1 MTRKRRPNG
10 RAYSGPGVRPKF
22 CSGLHQD
29 NAGRRRRP
37 ERTVSIPIHS
47 PQVAAHQW
55 WHDQLALLLESTGE
69 GIYGVDLDGN
79 CVFINRAGAQMLGY
93 RPEQVLGRNMHDL
106 MHHTRAD
113 GSHYPAEHCP
123 IYQAFRRGEPC
134 RLDSDVLWRA
144 DGTSFYA
151 EYSSYPI
158 HDGGRITGAVV
169 TFIDVSERKRAE
181 EELKRAHDELERR
194 VAERTREL
202 REALGEVAR
211 SNERLRRLSAHL
223 QSVREDERTRIAREI
238 HDELGSVLVALKLD
252 VGWLKARVAAQP
264 ELLAKTVSMAGLI
277 DSAVTEVGR
286 IITDLR
292 PSILDHQG
300 LWAALEWYA
309 QEFLQATGL
318 RGRFDMSIAPGAPV
332 PGGELATAAYR
343 IFQEILNNVARHAN
357 ATAVDMQVLADAAA
371 LRLKVRDNGRGIT
384 LEQLRHTGAHGVLGM
399 SERARHFG
407 GRFAIGP
414 AASGG
419 TRVRVWLP
427 FTPGRERA
435 DDSPAD
441 L

>member
-1 MTRKRRPNG
+1 
-10 RAYSGPGVRPKF
+10 
-22 CSGLHQD
+22 
-29 NAGRRRRP
+29 
-37 ERTVSIPIHS
+37 
-47 PQVAAHQW
+47 
-55 WHDQLALLLESTGE
+55 
-69 GIYGVDLDGN
+69 
-79 CVFINRAGAQMLGY
+79 VFINRAGAEMLGY

-106 MHHTRAD
+106 MHHTHPD
-113 GSHYPAEHCP
+113 GSHYPAEQCP
-123 IYQAFRRGEPC
+123 IYQAFRKGEPC
-134 RLDSDVLWRA
+134 RLDCDVLWRA
-144 DGTSFYA
+144 DGSSFHA

-158 HDGGRITGAVV
+158 RDRDQITGAVV
-169 TFIDVSERKRAE
+169 TFVDVSERKHAE
-181 EELKRAHDELERR
+181 EQLQRAHDELERR
-194 VAERTREL
+194 VGERTREL
-202 REALGEVAR
+202 SEALAEVAR

-223 QSVREDERTRIAREI
+223 QGVREDERKRIAREI

-252 VGWLKARVAAQP
+252 VGWMKTRVATQP
-264 ELLAKTVSMAGLI
+264 ELVAKTAAMAGLI

-300 LWAALEWYA
+300 LWAAMEWQA

-318 RGRFDMSIAPGAPV
+318 RGRFTMNIAPEAPT
-332 PGGELATAAYR
+332 PDGELATAGYR

-357 ATAVDMQVLADAAA
+357 ATAVDMQVQADCAAIQI
-371 LRLKVRDNGRGIT
+371 KVRDNGCGIT

-407 GRFAIGP
+407 GRFTIGP

-427 FTPGRERA
+427 FTPGGEVA
-435 DDSPAD
+435 DDPPAD

>member
-1 MTRKRRPNG
+1 MSTLIP
-10 RAYSGPGVRPKF
+10 F
-22 CSGLHQD
+22 
-29 NAGRRRRP
+29 P
-37 ERTVSIPIHS
+37 E
-47 PQVAAHQW
+47 VAAQRAW
-55 WHDQLALLLESTGE
+55 RDQLELLLASTGE
-69 GIYGVDLDGN
+69 GVYGVDLDGN
-79 CVFINRAGAQMLGY
+79 CVFINRAGAELLGW

-113 GSHYPAEHCP
+113 GSHYPAGDCP
-123 IYQAFRRGEPC
+123 IYQAFRKGEPC
-134 RLDSDVLWRA
+134 RLDCDVLWRA
-144 DGTSFYA
+144 DGNSFHA

-158 HDGGRITGAVV
+158 RDRGRITGAVV
-169 TFIDVSERKRAE
+169 TFVDISERKHAE
-181 EELKRAHDELERR
+181 EQLQRAHAELERR
-194 VAERTREL
+194 VTERTREL
-202 REALGEVAR
+202 SEALAEVAR
-211 SNERLRRLSAHL
+211 SNELLRRLSAHL
-223 QSVREDERTRIAREI
+223 QGVREDERKRIAREI

-264 ELLAKTVSMAGLI
+264 ELVAKSVSMAGLI

-300 LWAALEWYA
+300 LWAAMEWHA

-318 RGRFDMSIAPGAPV
+318 RGRLKLDIAPEAPV
-332 PGGELATAAYR
+332 PDGDLATAAYR
-343 IFQEILNNVARHAN
+343 IFQEVLNNVARHAN
-357 ATAVDMQVLADAAA
+357 ATSVDMQVQADAAS
-371 LRLKVRDNGRGIT
+371 LRIKVRDNGHGIT

-414 AASGG
+414 SASGG

-427 FTPGRERA
+427 LTHDARVSHDP
-435 DDSPAD
+435 SAD

>member
-1 MTRKRRPNG
+1 MSS
-10 RAYSGPGVRPKF
+10 A
-22 CSGLHQD
+22 LH
-29 NAGRRRRP
+29 
-37 ERTVSIPIHS
+37 IPDI
-47 PQVAAHQW
+47 AAHHAW
-55 WHDQLALLLESTGE
+55 RNQLELLLASTGE
-69 GIYGVDLDGN
+69 GIYGIDLDGR
-79 CVFINRAGAQMLGY
+79 CVFINRAGAEMLGY

-113 GSHYPAEHCP
+113 GSHYPAEQCP
-123 IYQAFRRGEPC
+123 IYQAFRQGEPC

-158 HDGGRITGAVV
+158 LDRDRITGAVV
-169 TFIDVSERKRAE
+169 TFVDISERKHADEQLR
-181 EELKRAHDELERR
+181 RAHDELEQR

-202 REALGEVAR
+202 SDALAELAR

-252 VGWLKARVAAQP
+252 LGWMKARLAAQP
-264 ELLAKTVSMAGLI
+264 ELVAKTAAMAGLI
-277 DSAVTEVGR
+277 DTAVTEVGR

-300 LWAALEWYA
+300 LWAAMEWYA

-318 RGRFDMSIAPGAPV
+318 RGRLNMSVAPQVPV
-332 PGGELATAAYR
+332 PDGELATAAYR

-357 ATAVDMQVLADAAA
+357 ATAVDMQVQADAGA
-371 LRLKVRDNGRGIT
+371 LTLKVRDNGCGIT
-384 LEQLRHTGAHGVLGM
+384 LEQLRQTRSHGVLGM
-399 SERARHFG
+399 SERARYFG

-427 FTPGRERA
+427 FTPGGGA
-435 DDSPAD
+435 GDDSTAD